1 VARSVRFRAR
11 MTNTSRHMT
20 SGTDRRAA
28 RQLSG
33 EGLTF
38 RLSDEIQELR
48 RDITRASGQRSAKT
62 LAKAGGLRATLVYLE
77 ANATMSPE
85 SDAGG
90 ASIQVIEGRLRV
102 QIDGMIHELGPG
114 ELMIL
119 EQNLREPIQA
129 AERSAFLVTV
139 HWPEGAGAW
148 SQEQAQGR
156 H

>member
-1 VARSVRFRAR
+1 MNS
-11 MTNTSRHMT
+11 TSQHMT

-28 RQLSG
+28 HSLSG
-33 EGLTF
+33 GGLTF

-48 RDITRASGQRSAKT
+48 QDISRSSGQRSAKT
-62 LAKAGGLRATLVYLE
+62 LAKSDGLRVTMVYLE
-77 ANATMSPE
+77 ANATISPE
-85 SDAGG
+85 AAAGG
-90 ASIQVIEGRLRV
+90 ATIQVIEGRLRIQV
-102 QIDGMIHELGPG
+102 AGTIHELGTG
-114 ELMIL
+114 ELMVL

-139 HWPEGAGAW
+139 NWPEGAGAW